1 MSDFSFCEQVAL
13 FYNAKEVIGL
23 HGAGFANTIFCK
35 HETKIIEMRPDTA
48 GDVIKNLAIN
58 NKLIYHDISCKP
70 KTLNYNNQTGDIE
83 INLKTLEDKLLH

>member
-58 NKLIYHDISCKP
+58 NKLKCFRKMI
-70 KTLNYNNQTGDIE
+70 
-83 INLKTLEDKLLH
+83 LHHLFNWTI